1 MPPITTRL
9 RYELDDTG
17 IRRAEAGMRAVDAA
31 NRKVA
36 ESSSL
41 LSARQDGLTKSIN
54 QVGRGFSAAHV
65 PIFGSVAM
73 LSTVGL
79 AIAGV
84 TGFLNATASAAI
96 DFESSFTKIRKT
108 VDGSEQDFQRLE
120 KQLRNLAKITPIPI
134 ADILNIGAIGGQL
147 GIASKDIASFTDMV
161 AKMALAT
168 NMTAE
173 AAATFLGQF
182 GAVMNIPVNQFRNI
196 ASGLA
201 ELADKTIATESQ
213 IAELAVRISGAAKT
227 VGITSAEVLG
237 FSAALASVGL
247 PAEMAGTAISRVL
260 LEMLKAVEE
269 GKEKLA
275 VFAAVAGQT
284 ASQFTQL
291 FKAQPTDAVQA
302 FIKGIAELK
311 ASGVSIIPV
320 LEAMELGDVRVLETL
335 LKASQAQAIFAD
347 TIDTARSSVEAG
359 VRIEEEFAKQME
371 TTASKMAIAKN
382 NLHDLAIEWGN
393 TFLPAIGGAAPK
405 IVSALETIRISFD
418 TLGLGIQRAIVLVKE
433 FAGVAAIAQTGDI
446 AAVIKRSEEAQER
459 IRQAFALPYR
469 TQANIDATVKWIEDQ
484 ETNSLSAEEATRLL
498 GQTIKQTGET
508 SQRSSAN
515 IDALNAAIAALEN
528 KAKNAATKVKTF
540 LDLLRDAGTSMNE
553 VAESFAMSHP
563 VVQVFTLRISG
574 LNDQLAAVNAAIE
587 ENARQQRYM
596 QAEIAATQ
604 ARISSLTE
612 ALSKARDRLREFT
625 TPRLV
630 GQGAIE
636 ERIFQLEAVLRRMR
650 IAEFTAGAGATP
662 QLTEAMRAALGGIAL
677 DQPSID
683 RALTSLRTRLED
695 LTADPL
701 RKLREAA
708 EGTSQELTFEEA
720 LAGIAATKSQIS
732 GLESALASE
741 NETLRAQQQA
751 LADMAAAAEAM
762 RESAARLTAQIQQ
775 AEAQQ
780 RMMNDALQMAFKW
793 FGEDRQKMIEL
804 GGESE
809 KQAYIIDEKMRAML
823 MAINAYATG
832 GTSTTLQEV
841 QRLINEAIAFAA
853 QNPIIIY
860 TQLGGELPG
869 GRAAGGGGGGQ
880 HGFAVTAGGE
890 TQTFGTQGAAEQ
902 YYNQQTGGAP
912 FTDDQFVAAFQH
924 GGIVTRPTLGI
935 VGEAGPE
942 AVIPLGQ
949 AAMGNITININ
960 AQAFMGSRSEARK
973 FAEEIA
979 ELLNERQRLRLPT
992 GGI

>member
-1 MPPITTRL
+1 MPPVTTRL

-17 IRRAEAGMRAVDAA
+17 IKRAINGMNQLSQTTA
-31 NRKVA
+31 KTG
-36 ESSSL
+36 SSFNL
-41 LSARQDGLTKSIN
+41 LARGSAIE
-54 QVGRGFSAAHV
+54 F
-65 PIFGSVAM
+65 VAM
-73 LSTVGL
+73 AYAVRS
-79 AIAGV
+79 ASQAMIAAMAGPV
-84 TGFLNATASAAI
+84 QAAI
-96 DFESSFTKIRKT
+96 EFESAFTRIRKT
-108 VDGSEQDFQRLE
+108 VDASDAGFAVLE
-120 KQLRNLAKITPIPI
+120 KDFRALAKVSPAPI
-134 ADILNIGAIGGQL
+134 DQLLRIGELGGQL
-147 GIASKDIASFTDMV
+147 GIAQSNLIGFTETV
-161 AKMALAT
+161 TKL
-168 NMTAE
+168 
-173 AAATFLGQF
+173 AAATNLTAESGALFLGRF
-182 GAVMNIPVNQFRNI
+182 TAIM
-196 ASGLA
+196 GLRPDSFERIGSA
-201 ELADKTIATESQ
+201 MAQLADNTASSEAEISEFALRIAG
-213 IAELAVRISGAAKT
+213 AGKAVGLSAAD
-227 VGITSAEVLG
+227 VLG
-237 FSAALASVGL
+237 LSAALASVGL
-247 PAEMAGTAISRVL
+247 DAESGGTAVSRAL
-260 LEMLKAVEE
+260 IQMSD
-269 GKEKLA
+269 
-275 VFAAVAGQT
+275 AVAKGDDRLRLFALVSGQT
-284 ASQFTQL
+284 TAAFKRQFE
-291 FKAQPTDAVQA
+291 TDAAGALQT
-302 FIKGIAELK
+302 FISGLDNLHDAGIN
-311 ASGVSIIPV
+311 IFPV
-320 LEAMELGDVRVLETL
+320 LEALELGEIRVRDALLRASSAQELFGSTLATSRDAYDKATRLTEEYNRQLET
-335 LKASQAQAIFAD
+335 A
-347 TIDTARSSVEAG
+347 EAK
-359 VRIEEEFAKQME
+359 IQ
-371 TTASKMAIAKN
+371 IAKN
-382 NLHDLAIEWGN
+382 NLHDLSIELGN
-393 TFLPAIGGAAPK
+393 IFLPAVGNAALGWTAFLRALSDTGPFATVRTMLDSIADHPLLRGAISA
-405 IVSALETIRISFD
+405 VSP
-418 TLGLGIQRAIVLVKE
+418 GLGILISGREAFGRSSSEVQRQRDLTTKWISD
-433 FAGVAAIAQTGDI
+433 Q
-446 AAVIKRSEEAQER
+446 EEA
-459 IRQAFALPYR
+459 
-469 TQANIDATVKWIEDQ
+469 
-484 ETNSLSAEEATRLL
+484 SLSAEEALKRFGNAIADAGEQAGKTDPEMDRLRR
-498 GQTIKQTGET
+498 E
-508 SQRSSAN
+508 
-515 IDALNAAIAALEN
+515 IDALLASM
-528 KAKNAATKVKTF
+528 
-540 LDLLRDAGTSMNE
+540 DAGTKKAKTFEDMLREAGTSLAE
-553 VAESFAMSHP
+553 IGTAWAESHP
-563 VVQVFTLRISG
+563 AVQMFTLRITG

-604 ARISSLTE
+604 ARISSLTD
-612 ALSKARDRLREFT
+612 ALAKARDRLREFT
-625 TPRLV
+625 APRLV

-650 IAEFTAGAGATP
+650 IAEFTAGAGAAP
-662 QLTEAMRAALGGIAL
+662 QLTSAMRAALGGIAL
-677 DQPSID
+677 DQPSIE
-683 RALTSLRTRLED
+683 RALDSLRTRLED

-701 RKLREAA
+701 RKLKEAA
-708 EGTSQELTFEEA
+708 EGTSKELTFEEA
-720 LAGIAATKSQIS
+720 LAGIAATKSQII
-732 GLESALASE
+732 GLEAALASE